1 MEYRDILLTSE
12 DDIKTYSNI
21 SDNISGDYLLPAIHI
36 AQRTDLE
43 GIIGTALVS
52 KLQTLIGEET
62 INYSENSHYKVL
74 LDEYISDF
82 LCYAAIKE
90 LIPMVSF
97 KVNNVGAARTEE
109 EKTSTVSF
117 NEVFKLKDYYQDK
130 ADYFAMR
137 MQRYLVANY
146 NKFPELNDSTLEN
159 IKANIKS
166 AASCSIWV
174 GGERGRK
181 IKY

>member
-1 MEYRDILLTSE
+1 MDYRDVLLCSE
-12 DDIKTYSNI
+12 NTIKSYTHI
-21 SDNISGDYLLPAIHI
+21 SDNISGDYILPAIHI

-52 KLQTLIGEET
+52 KLQTLIAENS

-159 IKANIKS
+159 NKANIKS
-166 AASCSIWV
+166 AASCSIWL
-174 GGERGRK
+174 GGSRNK
-181 IKY
+181 TLK